1 MTTTPHT
8 MKAAVLHAIRDV
20 RIEERPIPPVR
31 PGHVRVRIRTVG
43 VCGSDVHYFTHGR
56 IGPFVVESPIILGHE
71 SMGVI
76 EDIGEGVKHLQPGDR
91 VTLEPGYPCRTCE
104 CCKSG
109 RYNLCPE
116 MTFMATPPVNGAF
129 VEHLEWPADF
139 VFRVPD
145 SVSDDAAALIEPLAV
160 GVWSVQRG
168 GVKPGDAIVVYG
180 AGPIGCTTLQAAKT
194 AGATTLIAV
203 DLEEYRLDLIR
214 ELGATHT
221 INARH
226 EDVLA
231 RIREITRRNLPESH
245 SGADVVFETAGN
257 LRTCQQSMLAAR
269 PGGVVVLVGL
279 PPNPQ
284 VELDLVAAASREV
297 DIRGIFRY
305 ANCYPAALRLVEEG
319 RVNLD
324 RMVTH
329 RYPLDQAG
337 EALSFADEFKHVSMK
352 VMVDV

>member
-1 MTTTPHT
+1 MTSEHTT
-8 MKAAVLHAIRDV
+8 MKAAVMHGIRDV
-20 RIEERPIPPVR
+20 RIETRNIPQVR
-31 PGHVRVRIRTVG
+31 PGHVLVRIRTVG
-43 VCGSDVHYFTHGR
+43 VCGSDVHYFTHGK
-56 IGPFVVESPIILGHE
+56 IGRFVVHAPMILGHE

-76 EDIGEGVKHLQPGDR
+76 AQVGDGVKGLQSGDR

-104 CCKSG
+104 YCKKG
-109 RYNLCPE
+109 QYNLCPE

-129 VEHLEWPADF
+129 VEYVEWPADF
-139 VFRVPD
+139 VFKVPD
-145 SVSDDAAALIEPLAV
+145 GVSDDAAALIEPLAV
-160 GVWSVQRG
+160 GVWAVKRG

-180 AGPIGCTTLQAAKT
+180 AGPIGCTTLQAAKA

-203 DLEEYRLDLIR
+203 DLEDYRLDLIR

-221 INARH
+221 INARL
-226 EDVLA
+226 EDPQA
-231 RIREITRRNLPESH
+231 RIRELTRGNLPESY

-257 LRTCQQSMLAAR
+257 LRTCQQSMLVAR

-279 PPNPQ
+279 PPNPS

-305 ANCYPAALRLVEEG
+305 ANCYPAALQLVQEG

-329 RYPLDQAG
+329 RYGLDQAQT
-337 EALSFADEFKHVSMK
+337 ALSFADEFKNVSMK
-352 VMVDV
+352 VMVDL